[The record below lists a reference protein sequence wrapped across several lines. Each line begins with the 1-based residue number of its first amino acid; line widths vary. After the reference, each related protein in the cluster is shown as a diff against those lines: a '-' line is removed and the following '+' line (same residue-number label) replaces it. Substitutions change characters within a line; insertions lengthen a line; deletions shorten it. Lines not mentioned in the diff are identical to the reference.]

1 MTELL
6 QRDCVVMTLGPGG
19 VGKTTIAA
27 ALGVAAARAHLTTA
41 LITVDPA
48 PRLRDA
54 LGLANLGGKPT
65 YLGHQRLRAAGLDH
79 KLRLAA
85 MMLDVSAAWDE
96 LIVRFAT
103 PPARERIL
111 NNRFYR
117 QLTEQFAGAETYAA
131 LATLYDLHD
140 SKEFEALIVD
150 TPPAADAFDFLR
162 APARLSRLLDLRA
175 ARWLFTPPMSA
186 SRLAMGVISR
196 AARFVLRELEHFAGA
211 GALAAVSD
219 FFVAAQRT
227 LEQITEQMHKTEAL
241 LHSGAVSFVLVTT
254 AEEERLRQ
262 TRQLID
268 EMKAE
273 GLVPAALV
281 INRFGDAR
289 LWEHLMS
296 EHGAP
301 MAPWLEAI
309 SSLRAALASSLAR
322 APGLEALVRALESYR
337 LARHGELERVARWA
351 HHLPPS
357 LPVVAVPEIW
367 PEVRG
372 LRQVARVAEYLAGP
386 RLRLVQLARRARA
399 TQAGASL

>member
-6 QRDCVVMTLGPGG
+6 KRDCVLITLGPGG

-27 ALGVAAARAHLTTA
+27 ALGVATARANLATA

-54 LGLANLGGKPT
+54 LGLANLGGQPT
-65 YLGHQRLRAAGLDH
+65 YLGRQRLLAAGLDP

-85 MMLDVSAAWDE
+85 MMLDVSRTWDQ
-96 LIVRFAT
+96 LIARFAAT
-103 PPARERIL
+103 PARERIL
-111 NNRFYR
+111 NNPFYR
-117 QLTEQFAGAETYAA
+117 QLTQQFAGAEAYAA
-131 LATLYDLHD
+131 LATLYDLHT
-140 SKEFEALIVD
+140 SEEFQALVVD
-150 TPPAADAFDFLR
+150 TPPAANAFDFLR

-175 ARWLFTPPMSA
+175 ARWLFTPPLSA
-186 SRLAMGVISR
+186 GRLAMRLMSR

-219 FFVAAQRT
+219 FFLAAQRA

-268 EMKAE
+268 QMKVE
-273 GLVPAALV
+273 GLAPAALV
-281 INRFGDAR
+281 INRFGDADQ
-289 LWEHLMS
+289 WAHLMGD
-296 EHGAP
+296 HGAP
-301 MAPWLEAI
+301 MPPRLEAI
-309 SSLRAALASSLAR
+309 AGLRPALAKSLPR
-322 APGLEALVRALESYR
+322 APGLEALVRELETYR
-337 LARHGELERVARWA
+337 RARYGEIERVARFA
-351 HHLPPS
+351 HHLPPN
-357 LPVVAVPEIW
+357 LQVIAVPEIW

-372 LRQVARVAEYLAGP
+372 LSQLAQVADYLAAP
-386 RLRLVQLARRARA
+386 RLRMAQLSRRARA
-399 TQAGASL
+399 AQAGASL